1 MDIVEGFILG
11 FLGSLHCVGMC
22 GPLALALP
30 LPTHSVA
37 QKATGAVLYNVGRAV
52 TYGILG
58 LIFGLVG
65 AGLKLSGIQQWVSI
79 ACGVI
84 MILSVVLPGVIKLPK
99 STNKVSTS
107 IYTTLKKKIGDSLN
121 RKRLGNLLIIGIL
134 NGFLPCGLVYVAIS
148 RAVTSNTISDSV
160 LFMVF
165 FGLGTLPLMFAVAY
179 FANIIKSRF
188 LHQLRKAIPVFII
201 ILGILF
207 ILRGMN
213 LGIPYISPEFKE
225 ETKEVKCCH

>member
-1 MDIVEGFILG
+1 MNIIEGFIFG

-30 LPTHSVA
+30 LPTKSAA
-37 QKATGAVLYNVGRAV
+37 QKATGAVLYNVGRAL
-52 TYGILG
+52 TYGLLG
-58 LIFGLVG
+58 LIFGLLG

-79 ACGVI
+79 ACGVL
-84 MILSVVLPGVIKLPK
+84 MILSVVLPGVIKMPK
-99 STNKVSTS
+99 STNKVSSS
-107 IYTTLKKKIGDSLN
+107 IYSSLKKKIGDSLN
-121 RKRLGNLLIIGIL
+121 RKKLSNLLIIGVL

-148 RAVTSNTISDSV
+148 RAVTSQTVNDSV
-160 LFMVF
+160 IFMFF

-188 LHQLRKAIPVFII
+188 LYQLRKAIPVFII
-201 ILGILF
+201 ILGLLF

-213 LGIPYISPEFKE
+213 LGIPYISPEFQE
-225 ETKEVKCCH
+225 ETQEVKCCH

>member
-1 MDIVEGFILG
+1 MYILEGFIFG

-30 LPTHSVA
+30 LPTRSAA
-37 QKATGAVLYNVGRAV
+37 QKATGAVLYNLGRAL

-58 LIFGLVG
+58 LFFGLVG

-84 MILSVVLPGVIKLPK
+84 MILSVILPGVIKLPK

-107 IYTTLKKKIGDSLN
+107 IYSSLKRKIGDSLN

-225 ETKEVKCCH
+225 ASTEVKCCH

>member
-1 MDIVEGFILG
+1 MHIIEGFIFG

-30 LPTHSVA
+30 LPTKSA
-37 QKATGAVLYNVGRAV
+37 GKKAMGAVLYNIGRAF

-58 LIFGLVG
+58 LIFGLLGV
-65 AGLKLSGIQQWVSI
+65 GLKISGIQQWVSI

-99 STNKVSTS
+99 SSNKVSTS
-107 IYTTLKKKIGDSLN
+107 VYSALKKKIGNSLN
-121 RKRLGNLLIIGIL
+121 RKKLSNLLVIGVL
-134 NGFLPCGLVYVAIS
+134 NGFLPCGLVYVAIT
-148 RAVTSNTISDSV
+148 RAVTSNTLSDSV

-201 ILGILF
+201 ILGLLF
-207 ILRGMN
+207 ILRGLN
-213 LGIPYISPEFKE
+213 LGIKFISPEFKE
-225 ETKEVKCCH
+225 NSTEVKCCH

>member
-1 MDIVEGFILG
+1 MNIIEGFIFG

-30 LPTHSVA
+30 LPTRSST
-37 QKATGAVLYNVGRAV
+37 QKAFGALLYNFGRAF

-58 LIFGLVG
+58 LIFGLLG

-79 ACGVI
+79 ACGAI
-84 MILSVVLPGVIKLPK
+84 MILSVVLPGVIKMPK
-99 STNKVSTS
+99 TSNKVSNS
-107 IYTTLKKKIGDSLN
+107 IYSTLKKKIGDSLN
-121 RKRLGNLLIIGIL
+121 RKRLSNLLVIGVL

-160 LFMVF
+160 IFMVF

-188 LHQLRKAIPVFII
+188 LHQLRKAMPVFII
-201 ILGILF
+201 ILGLLF
-207 ILRGMN
+207 ILRGLN

-225 ETKEVKCCH
+225 ETQEVKCCH

>member
-1 MDIVEGFILG
+1 MYILEGFIFG

-30 LPTHSVA
+30 LPTRSAA
-37 QKATGAVLYNVGRAV
+37 QKATGAVLYNLGRAL

-58 LIFGLVG
+58 LFFGLVG
-65 AGLKLSGIQQWVSI
+65 AGLKLTGIQQWVSI

-84 MILSVVLPGVIKLPK
+84 MILSVILPGVIKLPK

-107 IYTTLKKKIGDSLN
+107 IYSSLKRKIGDSLN

-188 LHQLRKAIPVFII
+188 LHQLRKAIPIFII

-225 ETKEVKCCH
+225 ASTEVKCCH

>member
-1 MDIVEGFILG
+1 MYILEGFIFG

-30 LPTHSVA
+30 LPVNTALRKVV
-37 QKATGAVLYNVGRAV
+37 GALLYNVGRAF
-52 TYGILG
+52 TYGLLG
-58 LIFGLVG
+58 LIFGILG

-84 MILSVVLPGVIKLPK
+84 MILSVILPGVIKMPK
-99 STNKVSTS
+99 SGNKLSST
-107 IYTTLKKKIGDSLN
+107 IYTKLKNKIGASLN
-121 RKRLGNLLIIGIL
+121 RKRLSNLLVIGVL

-148 RAVTSNTISDSV
+148 RALTSASISDSI
-160 LFMVF
+160 LFMVA

-188 LHQLRKAIPVFII
+188 LHRLRRTIPVFII
-201 ILGILF
+201 LLGILF

-213 LGIPYISPEFKE
+213 LGIPNISPAFSDK
-225 ETKEVKCCH
+225 TQEVECCH

>member
-1 MDIVEGFILG
+1 MYILEGFIFG

-30 LPTHSVA
+30 LPTRSVA
-37 QKATGAVLYNVGRAV
+37 QKATGAVLYNIGRAV
-52 TYGILG
+52 TYGLLG
-58 LIFGLVG
+58 LIFGLLG
-65 AGLKLSGIQQWVSI
+65 AGLKLSGVQQWVSI
-79 ACGVI
+79 ACGVL

-99 STNKVSTS
+99 STSKVSTS
-107 IYTTLKKKIGDSLN
+107 IYSTLKKKIGDSLN
-121 RKRLGNLLIIGIL
+121 RKRLSNLLVIGVL

-148 RAVTSNTISDSV
+148 RAITSSSLSNSV

-188 LHQLRKAIPVFII
+188 LHRLRRAIPVFII
-201 ILGILF
+201 LLGLLF

-213 LGIPYISPEFKE
+213 LGIPYLSPEFKE
-225 ETKEVKCCH
+225 DTTEVKCCH

>member
-1 MDIVEGFILG
+1 MYILEGFIFG

-30 LPTHSVA
+30 LPTRSAA
-37 QKATGAVLYNVGRAV
+37 QKATGAVLYNLGRAL

-58 LIFGLVG
+58 LFFGLVG
-65 AGLKLSGIQQWVSI
+65 AGLKLTGIQQWVSI

-84 MILSVVLPGVIKLPK
+84 MILSVILPGVIKLPK

-107 IYTTLKKKIGDSLN
+107 IYSSLKRKIGDSLN

-225 ETKEVKCCH
+225 ASTEVKCCH

>member
-1 MDIVEGFILG
+1 MYIIEGFIFG

-30 LPTHSVA
+30 LPTSSA
-37 QKATGAVLYNVGRAV
+37 TKKALGAIFYNSGRAF
-52 TYGILG
+52 TYGLLG
-58 LIFGLVG
+58 LIFGLLG

-79 ACGVI
+79 ACGVL
-84 MILSVVLPGVIKLPK
+84 MILSVVLPGVIKMPK

-107 IYTTLKKKIGDSLN
+107 IYSTLKKKIGDSLN
-121 RKRLGNLLIIGIL
+121 RKRLSNLLIIGVL

-148 RAVTSNTISDSV
+148 RAVTSDTITDSV

-165 FGLGTLPLMFAVAY
+165 FGLGTLPLMFAIAY

-188 LHQLRKAIPVFII
+188 LHKLRMAIPIFIV

-213 LGIPYISPEFKE
+213 LGIPYISPKFQEK
-225 ETKEVKCCH
+225 TTEVKCCH

>member
-1 MDIVEGFILG
+1 MHIIEGFIFG

-30 LPTHSVA
+30 LPTKSVT

-52 TYGILG
+52 TYGLLG

-79 ACGVI
+79 ACGVV
-84 MILSVVLPGVIKLPK
+84 MILSVILPGVIKLPK

-213 LGIPYISPEFKE
+213 LGIPFISPEFKE